1 MLFTSRSGRIKL
13 EMTLEQAQSVSH
25 QGRCDEDLE
34 RLRRAPA
41 IARQLAGIGLD
52 ALRDELLG
60 YHVWGP
66 DELEDHDTNLIRILW
81 LAAEDIVD
89 KHKA

>member
-25 QGRCDEDLE
+25 QGRCDEDFE
-34 RLRRAPA
+34 RLRHVPA

-60 YHVWGP
+60 YGAWGP
-66 DELEDHDTNLIRILW
+66 DELEDHETNSTRILW
-81 LAAEDIVD
+81 LAAGDIVK
-89 KHKA
+89 KHNA